1 MEKNQHVQVPT
12 MNLVKE
18 GLTYSDPFVYACIKK
33 YMNSHTQQAWPSN
46 ATLAKLS
53 GLSAKTIIEAV
64 RRLEAAGYITVKRE
78 FGKPNVYTFND
89 YKKFEIFSYE
99 FLDRKDLTSRE
110 KSYLIVAQPKMFKSD
125 TGGVITM
132 NSTDFAESIAL
143 TPRTLRKYE
152 KDLKDK
158 GLLEMQPYKLD
169 NSTGCPVYLRS
180 YNFDQW
186 SNLVA
191 LKFMEQDERLDSH
204 EEELKRLK
212 QQVEFLTK
220 ELQKQKM
227 EDAEIIL

>member
-1 MEKNQHVQVPT
+1 MNKQHVQVPT
-12 MNLVKE
+12 MDLKSE
-18 GLTYSDPFVYACIKK
+18 GLAHIDPYVYACIKK
-33 YMNSHTQQAWPSN
+33 YMNMSTKQSWPSN
-46 ATLAKLS
+46 STLTKIS
-53 GLSAKTIIEAV
+53 GLSPKTIIEAI
-64 RRLEAAGYITVKRE
+64 RRLEKGGYISVQRE
-78 FGKPNVYTFND
+78 YGKSNVYTFND
-89 YKKFEIFSYE
+89 YKKFEIFSYD
-99 FLDRKDLTSRE
+99 FLDREDLTPKE
-110 KSYLIVAQPKMFKSD
+110 KALFITLQPLMFKDD
-125 TGGVITM
+125 TTGVITY
-132 NSTDFAESIAL
+132 NTKNLADKIAL
-143 TPRTLRKYE
+143 SVNTLKKHE
-152 KDLKDK
+152 SCLKDK